1 MNSFHIYRNPFA
13 DKNTVISKNGAEANQ
28 AFLFLLITLYN
39 FHYSSLDS
47 KLFYYWWCL
56 PFKSKNWKC
65 IPWNVMLGKIMSLW
79 DGGEKN
85 VQHKTILWKRGS
97 CMSSTV
103 NPLIWKTVPRP
114 QLQLRWILMCICH
127 LVNISTDKLINNDY
141 AGACLL
147 IVMVT
152 KISSTDYFLQ
162 EISVNKSTDWTQTEF
177 PAAAGG
183 EWWAGRKE
191 ESEKTWGESMS

>member
-1 MNSFHIYRNPFA
+1 MVWVLTLIWLNILYKKGKMNSFHIYRNPFA

-47 KLFYYWWCL
+47 KLFYYWLCL

-85 VQHKTILWKRGS
+85 VQHKTILWKRRLLHEFYCES
-97 CMSSTV
+97 SHLKNSSTSTAAVKV
-103 NPLIWKTVPRP
+103 NFNVYLPLGKHFHG
-114 QLQLRWILMCICH
+114 QA
-127 LVNISTDKLINNDY
+127 Y
-141 AGACLL
+141 
-147 IVMVT
+147 
-152 KISSTDYFLQ
+152 
-162 EISVNKSTDWTQTEF
+162 
-177 PAAAGG
+177 
-183 EWWAGRKE
+183 
-191 ESEKTWGESMS
+191 